1 MNNSNIKIIAIS
13 IISIFILNSFVSAEE
28 QIIQNEN
35 MSFEK
40 CLNVIKVSEDKLSL
54 TPQLSASDQNR
65 RIAVFTLSDGTLTIT
80 CDREEGTV
88 TVSTNTD

>member
-1 MNNSNIKIIAIS
+1 MNNRIINIVVIS
-13 IISIFILNSFVSAEE
+13 IMSISMLNSFVSADE

-40 CLNVIKVSEDKLSL
+40 CLNVIKVSEDKLLL
-54 TPQLSASDQNR
+54 TPLISTPDENR

-88 TVSTNTD
+88 TVSTNTG